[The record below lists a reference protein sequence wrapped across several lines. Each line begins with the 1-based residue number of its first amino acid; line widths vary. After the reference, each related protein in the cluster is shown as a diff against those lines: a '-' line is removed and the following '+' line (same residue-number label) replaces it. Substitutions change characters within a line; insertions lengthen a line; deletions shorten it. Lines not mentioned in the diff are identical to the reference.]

1 MNPDRGI
8 ACKVGRPVN
17 PSQCWPVI
25 MDAPRHVPG
34 VLPVA
39 LGLLL
44 LACAC
49 AKGSYTYS
57 PPVQPAD
64 LAPRSIVVAHGPD
77 AAWEATVAY
86 LAGKSYDLGIVAR
99 DSRVI
104 HASFTPAQPD
114 ALIDCGSV
122 RSWVKELWNRREYDF
137 KASTGYVKYEA
148 MDNKKLTR
156 YERTARL
163 TGKATV
169 LLTPLKNSRT
179 RITVSASY
187 QLTRDFVRRQ
197 ENDDGDWQASLL
209 SQARIEFTS
218 SSGAKDA
225 KGFQCFPTH
234 ALESEILAGIRARLD
249 RKLD

>member
-1 MNPDRGI
+1 M
-8 ACKVGRPVN
+8 
-17 PSQCWPVI
+17 S
-25 MDAPRHVPG
+25 
-34 VLPVA
+34 
-39 LGLLL
+39 
-44 LACAC
+44 
-49 AKGSYTYS
+49 
-57 PPVQPAD
+57 
-64 LAPRSIVVAHGPD
+64 PRSIEVAHGSD
-77 AAWEATVAY
+77 AAWEAAMAY
-86 LAGKSYDLGIVAR
+86 LTGKSYDLGVVAR
-99 DSRVI
+99 DSRI
-104 HASFTPAQPD
+104 IQASFTPAQPD

-122 RSWVKELWNRREYDF
+122 RTWVQEYWTRREYDF
-137 KASTGYVKYEA
+137 KASTSDVKYEA

-225 KGFQCFPTH
+225 KNFQCFPTH
-234 ALESEILAGIRARLD
+234 ALESEILAGIRAKLDRRLD
-249 RKLD
+249 